1 MGNAR
6 NIAFWVVLFLLIL
19 ALFNLFSGGQSTMS
33 SSSISYSEFV
43 DRVNS
48 GDVASATLDGEKVL
62 FRGSDGQNYV
72 TVKPEDAEITQLLIE
87 NNVPV
92 QARPQEQ
99 SGFTTLLMTFL
110 PFLLIIGL
118 WIYFM
123 NRMQGGGRGGAMGF
137 GKSRAKLL
145 TEKHGRVTFDDV
157 AGIDEAK
164 DELEEIVEFLRNPQ
178 KFSRLGG
185 KIPKGALLVGPPG
198 TGKTLLA
205 RAIAGEAGVPFFTI
219 SGSDFVEMFVG
230 VGASRV
236 RDMFEQA
243 KKNAPCIVFIDEI
256 DAVGRSRGV
265 GYGGGND
272 EREQT
277 LNQLLVEMDGFE
289 ANEGIIIVAATNRP
303 DVLDPALLRPGRFD
317 RQVQV

>member
-1 MGNAR
+1 MGNSK
-6 NIAFWVVLFLLIL
+6 NIAFWVILFVLLI
-19 ALFNLFSGGQSTMS
+19 ALFNVFSSGGPSTA
-33 SSSISYSEFV
+33 SSSISYSQFLDQVETGNV
-43 DRVNS
+43 QSV
-48 GDVASATLDGEKVL
+48 TLDGEKVFVTL
-62 FRGSDGQNYV
+62 ASGERFQTIQPSDTDLV
-72 TVKPEDAEITQLLIE
+72 TRLRDANVEIK
-87 NNVPV
+87 
-92 QARPQEQ
+92 AAPQEQ
-99 SGFTTLLMTFL
+99 SSFMS
-110 PFLLIIGL
+110 LLISLLPVALLIGIWL
-118 WIYFM
+118 YFM
-123 NRMQGGGRGGAMGF
+123 NRMQGGGKGGAMGF
-137 GKSRAKLL
+137 GKSKAKML
-145 TEKHGRVTFDDV
+145 TERQGKVTFDDV

-164 DELEEIVEFLRNPQ
+164 EELEEIVEFLRDPQ

-256 DAVGRSRGV
+256 DAVGRHRGA

-289 ANEGIIIVAATNRP
+289 A
-303 DVLDPALLRPGRFD
+303 
-317 RQVQV
+317 